1 MNRIDYYHVKD
12 APQAQ
17 KIVPAVS
24 AVIQNNQHILL
35 QQRSDNGKWSLPGG
49 NMDIGESILE
59 AIKRE
64 VIEETGL
71 ECNID
76 RITGVYS
83 DPNHIIAYDDGE
95 VRQQFS
101 ICFTG
106 KAVAGELRK
115 SDETFHIAWV
125 PINELDDYDIHPAQ
139 RVRIEDSLKDR
150 KSAFIR

>member
-1 MNRIDYYHVKD
+1 MSRIDYYEEN
-12 APQAQ
+12 APKAN

-24 AVIQNNQHILL
+24 AVICNDQQILL

-49 NMDIGESILE
+49 NVDIGESVLE

-64 VIEETGL
+64 VKEETGL
-71 ECNID
+71 EVIVK

-83 DPNHIIAYDDGE
+83 NPDHIIAYTDGE

-101 ICFTG
+101 ICFAAEA
-106 KAVAGELRK
+106 AVGQLRK
-115 SDETFHIAWV
+115 SDESFAIAWV
-125 PINELDDYDIHPAQ
+125 QINKLDDYDIHPAQ
-139 RVRIEDSLKDR
+139 RIRIADALKNC